1 VPAARRRGARDR
13 PALQRVTSAGNL
25 LRWVKIAHTIVW
37 AIFAA
42 CIVAIPA
49 LAWRGY
55 EWQAVALIL
64 VVIVEVL
71 VLIANGGHCPLTAVA
86 ARYTMDRRDNFD
98 IYLPEWLARHNK
110 LIFGS
115 ISLGG
120 IVVTFARCT

>member
-1 VPAARRRGARDR
+1 M
-13 PALQRVTSAGNL
+13 TSAGNS
-25 LRWVKIAHTIVW
+25 LRLVKIAHTIVW
-37 AIFAA
+37 AILAA

-49 LAWRGY
+49 LAWLGY
-55 EWQAVALIL
+55 EWQAVSLIL

-86 ARYTMDRRDNFD
+86 ARYTTDRRDNFD

-115 ISLGG
+115 IYLCG
-120 IVVTFARCT
+120 VATTLLLWKE